1 MFLPNKHFFKHA
13 FSCDEYTELAEE
25 PDQRGLCAHALL
37 IHHEKIR
44 VMVLLV
50 SFLVLLCGFLCVL
63 LIHTV
68 VPLLVAIIIIF
79 LGYRSFDAFL
89 RVSEH
94 TPPT

>member
-25 PDQRGLCAHALL
+25 PDQRGLCAPALL
-37 IHHEKIR
+37 IRYEKIR

-50 SFLVLLCGFLCVL
+50 SLLVLLCGFLCVL

-68 VPLLVAIIIIF
+68 VLLLAAIVLVF
-79 LGYRSFDAFL
+79 LGYRSFDAYL
-89 RVSEH
+89 LVLEH
-94 TPPT
+94 TPSI